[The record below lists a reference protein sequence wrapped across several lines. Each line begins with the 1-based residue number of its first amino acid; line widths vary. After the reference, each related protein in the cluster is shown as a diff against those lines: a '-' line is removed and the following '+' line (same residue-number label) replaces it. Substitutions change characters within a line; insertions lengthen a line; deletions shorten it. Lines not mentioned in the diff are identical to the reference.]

1 MSDEGKVVLMRS
13 LRNCMNKAAILGIVD
28 GPDVFGVLAK
38 LLAESI
44 GRMKCPA
51 ERAARVS
58 EILTMIADAV
68 RFEAGDDAALAVH
81 EREGNTIQ

>member
-1 MSDEGKVVLMRS
+1 MSEEGKRVLTRD
-13 LRNCMNKAAILGIVD
+13 LRKTMNEAAALNLVD

-44 GRMKCPA
+44 GRMKCPG

-58 EILTMIADAV
+58 EILLMIRDAV
-68 RFEAGDDAALAVH
+68 AFEAGNDTALARH
-81 EREGNTIQ
+81 EREGTLQ